1 MRRYVR
7 VAMTALLAAGL
18 AVGCASSSHK
28 SVRTYEYDE
37 EPPPEQKQPEVGSAE
52 YEMVSPGEM
61 VGPGEM
67 VDE

>member
-1 MRRYVR
+1 MRKYVR
-7 VAMTALLAAGL
+7 IATAALMAAGL

-37 EPPPEQKQPEVGSAE
+37 KPPPEQKQPEVGSSQG
-52 YEMVSPGEM
+52 EMVSPGEM